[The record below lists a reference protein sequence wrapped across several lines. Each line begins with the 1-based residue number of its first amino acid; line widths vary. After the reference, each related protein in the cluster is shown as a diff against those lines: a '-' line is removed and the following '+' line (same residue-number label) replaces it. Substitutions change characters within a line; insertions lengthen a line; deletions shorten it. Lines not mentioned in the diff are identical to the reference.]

1 MTVVSESVDLSAE
14 GRDGIGH
21 GDHPDGKRSYVS
33 TEHLPLE
40 HAKQIW
46 AQNRPYRISLEVAHP
61 PACSAALIEVG
72 KAVRAGMTAFAVIS
86 GDAPGLA
93 RAVALAAFA
102 PRGGSSRKEDQSYD

>member
-1 MTVVSESVDLSAE
+1 MASGTGTIRTASAA
-14 GRDGIGH
+14 
-21 GDHPDGKRSYVS
+21 YVS
-33 TEHLPLE
+33 TEHMPLE

-46 AQNRPYRISLEVAHP
+46 AQNRPYRISLEAAHP

-93 RAVALAAFA
+93 RVVALAAFA

>member
-1 MTVVSESVDLSAE
+1 MASGTGTIRTASAAMC
-14 GRDGIGH
+14 
-21 GDHPDGKRSYVS
+21 PQS
-33 TEHLPLE
+33 TCP

-46 AQNRPYRISLEVAHP
+46 AQNRPYRISLEAAHP